1 MPETSMDYWV
11 IAGVVFAALA
21 VIVAFMRRPKKTTN
35 IAEQSDRVDQ
45 RGGEGTT
52 SNTTKDSRDV
62 RQQG

>member
-35 IAEQSDRVDQ
+35 IAVGSDRVDQ
-45 RGGEGTT
+45 RGGKGTT
-52 SNTTKDSRDV
+52 TNTATNSRDV

>member
-11 IAGVVFAALA
+11 IAGVVFTALCFL
-21 VIVAFMRRPKKTTN
+21 VTFMRRPKKTTN
-35 IAEQSDRVDQ
+35 IAERSERVDQ

-52 SNTTKDSRDV
+52 TNTAKDSRDV